1 MEETDNV
8 VEKIKKFGGENIKF
22 IILYGSRSTNKQTP
36 LSDTDIA
43 VYYDASKEQRFRFR
57 MKILGR
63 VDDTYDIQIFQ
74 DLPLYIRKDV
84 IKGKLLYT
92 SDKRFIHEISRETYR
107 EFDDFKKRFYD
118 YIKKGVIT

>member
-1 MEETDNV
+1 MQEIDKV
-8 VEKIKKFGGENIKF
+8 VEKIKKFGGKKIKF
-22 IILYGSRSTNKQTP
+22 IILYGSQSTNNQTP

-43 VYYDASKEQRFRFR
+43 VYYDAGKEQRFKFR

-63 VDDTYDIQIFQ
+63 VDDQYDIQIFQ
-74 DLPLYIRKDV
+74 DLPLYIKKDV
-84 IKGKLLYT
+84 IKGNILYT
-92 SDKRFIHEISRETYR
+92 SDKRLIHEISRKTYR

>member
-8 VEKIKKFGGENIKF
+8 VEKIKKFGGENVKF

-107 EFDDFKKRFYD
+107 EFDDFKKS
-118 YIKKGVIT
+118 

>member
-1 MEETDNV
+1 LRDHL
-8 VEKIKKFGGENIKF
+8 FF
-22 IILYGSRSTNKQTP
+22 P

-63 VDDTYDIQIFQ
+63 VDYTYDIQIFQ

-84 IKGKLLYT
+84 IKGRILYT
-92 SDKRFIHEISRETYR
+92 SDKRFIHEISQDTYR

-118 YIKKGVIT
+118 YIQKGVIT